1 MSGAKI
7 NYAFK
12 GLCIEKT
19 QSFFAGVNI
28 WPQKADIHQLHYVS
42 LQLLTWNTYMYSAQ
56 KKLQSDRLSSW
67 LPTWILVMQK
77 FQDEIY
83 TSTCAS
89 CITVPHL
96 FAYSEP
102 FACD

>member
-42 LQLLTWNTYMYSAQ
+42 LQLLT
-56 KKLQSDRLSSW
+56 
-67 LPTWILVMQK
+67 
-77 FQDEIY
+77 
-83 TSTCAS
+83 
-89 CITVPHL
+89 
-96 FAYSEP
+96 
-102 FACD
+102 